1 MKKLNCFFNLAR
13 IYKNY
18 CLKLTNCDYYPIR
31 IWIELSSRCNLKC
44 RFCVNKDLPS
54 NQKGNMDFNLYKKI
68 IDEISGKVYDINL
81 FHRGE
86 PLLNKDMVPMITYAS
101 ESGIKT
107 RIHTNATLL
116 DKELSRSIISAGL
129 DLISFSFDG
138 YTKEIYE
145 KNRSGASFEESLTNI
160 INFLKI
166 KKQLKSKK
174 PYTIIQVIQD
184 WGKLSTSET
193 IRQKNVFLKN
203 FKNLPLNK
211 LISRIPHNWG
221 GLFKINGPINNRKKE
236 NKKVI
241 PCTFPWYS
249 LTIFYD
255 GRVFLCPQDFEGK
268 ICLGDLYKNS
278 VNEIFNGKIIKSMR
292 ETFKAGVIENKIP
305 CRDCDRIGRKTFM
318 KIPREYL
325 GFFLRDHLRS

>member
-1 MKKLNCFFNLAR
+1 MKKLSLFLNLAR

-44 RFCVNKDLPS
+44 RFCVNKNLPS
-54 NQKGNMDFNLYKKI
+54 NQKGDMDFNLYKKI

-101 ESGIKT
+101 EGGIKT
-107 RIHTNATLL
+107 RIHTNAIFLN
-116 DKELSRSIISAGL
+116 KELSRSIILAGL

-145 KNRSGASFEESLTNI
+145 KNRSGASFEESLSKI
-160 INFLKI
+160 IDFLKI

-174 PYTIIQVIQD
+174 PYTIIQVIQQV
-184 WGKLSTSET
+184 GKPSKSET
-193 IRQKNVFLKN
+193 IRQRRVFLKN
-203 FKNLPLNK
+203 FNNLPLDK
-211 LISRIPHNWG
+211 LVTRTPHNWG
-221 GLFKINGPINNRKKE
+221 GLLKINGLINNRKKE

-268 ICLGDLYKNS
+268 IYLGDIKKNRI
-278 VNEIFNGKIIKSMR
+278 NEIFNCKIIRNLRK
-292 ETFKAGVIENKIP
+292 TFKSGIIGNTIP
-305 CRDCDRIGRKTFM
+305 CRDCDRIVRKTFM
-318 KIPREYL
+318 NIPLEYL
-325 GFFLRDHLRS
+325 GVFVKDHLRG